1 MAEGNPMF
9 WDLPY
14 VGGQVLDVLVGM
26 GIPAVVHLRNQSL
39 PVIGLHSSGEETNQG
54 VIIFFGEVICQLGK
68 GLASE
73 IRYIPV
79 REIMVKILG
88 FHFFFLWVN
97 R

>member
-1 MAEGNPMF
+1 MAKGNPMF
-9 WDLPY
+9 WDLSY

-39 PVIGLHSSGEETNQG
+39 PVTGLHSSGKETNQVMVLG
-54 VIIFFGEVICQLGK
+54 FTEVICQLGK